1 MQRARLEEEKRKEV
15 TSHFQLTLS
24 DIQVQMEQH
33 NERNAGLRQENA
45 ELAEKLKK
53 LYDQYKLR
61 EEVGQRGGAYLF
73 FLYSFCDF
81 PECDTTVTSTSFC
94 LISILPFCFFCP
106 ASQQIDKVVK
116 HKDLQQQLVDA
127 KLHQAQELLNESEE
141 RHEREKEFVI
151 DD

>member
-15 TSHFQLTLS
+15 TSHFQLTLN

-61 EEVGQRGGAYLF
+61 EEVGGGALF
-73 FLYSFCDF
+73 FFMN
-81 PECDTTVTSTSFC
+81 VTRQSTLSRWVHLSQPTC
-94 LISILPFCFFCP
+94 LILPRCVWP
-106 ASQQIDKVVK
+106 TLQQIDKVVK

-151 DD
+151 D